1 MTYDMYTH
9 YRFMIASACVLG
21 FSDAPIRQD
30 GASPVF
36 RQEYCE
42 RKLAYLVSP
51 VYSEQDNFL

>member
-42 RKLAYLVSP
+42 RKIGISC
-51 VYSEQDNFL
+51 